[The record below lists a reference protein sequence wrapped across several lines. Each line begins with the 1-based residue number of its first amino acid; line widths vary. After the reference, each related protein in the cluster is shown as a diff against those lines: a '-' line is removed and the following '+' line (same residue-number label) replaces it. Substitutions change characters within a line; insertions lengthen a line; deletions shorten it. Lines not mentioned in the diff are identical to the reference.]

1 CMNLRSK
8 GTSNLVP
15 RAADIR
21 ALERECARKRR
32 EEEQQAQLQTLEAAM
47 EEQQNPQNPNGPQ
60 QRPARPIGTYDRP
73 NIHGPRLGIRAPAVA
88 ANNFEI
94 KSGLLNCIENNKYH
108 GLAVEDP
115 FDHLDKFD
123 SYCGMSK
130 TNGVSEDALKLK
142 LFPFSLGDKA
152 RQWEKSLPSDSIT
165 TWEDCKKAFL
175 EKFFSTSRTAKL
187 RNEISSFQQKNL
199 EGFSEAWERF
209 NGYQAQCPHHGFSK
223 ESLLS
228 TFYRGALPKYRARLD
243 TASNGFFLGR
253 TEEEAEALV
262 DNMVKSDAV
271 YSGDHDRSSR
281 GDDNQTRNEIKA
293 LQEKIDK
300 LIADKA
306 TQAQVNFVGN
316 PQQEI
321 PPTVNEVEGLEGQEE
336 LCFINSNGSWYKK
349 EPNFQYNNYQ
359 QKPYSNNQQS
369 GYQPRNNQQSNYQ
382 PQQNSSPSSS
392 APQES
397 STDALLKQILES
409 QTRSE
414 KHVGYELK
422 NLHSKIDGSYNEL
435 NNKFSHLASSVKN
448 LENQFASMS
457 THQNRQQGSLPGKSD
472 QNPKEAKAVTLRSGK
487 QLTPRTLTKDAE
499 KQGEE
504 VAINLDDE
512 VVIVDEKT
520 DDEILEKIEKAKGKG
535 KVGEEKKTT
544 KDGES
549 AAPASESSP
558 VPPPYEPKLPF
569 PGRFKKQLLQKY
581 KALFEKQMSEAQV
594 TMPII
599 DAFMLIPQYSKFLKD
614 VVAAKKKEME
624 GMMVL
629 SHECNAI
636 IQRLDAPEKLEDP
649 GCFTLPCALGPMVFE
664 KCLCDLGASVSLMP
678 LSVAKKLGFTQYK
691 KCRLSLVLADRSV
704 KYPVG
709 ILENLPVKIGRYEI
723 PTDFVVLEMGEEAQ
737 DPLILGRPFLA
748 TAGAIVNVKEG
759 KIDLHLGKENILHFD
774 IKEKM
779 RNPTVFGQAFTIEEM
794 GPPADDHFDELPP
807 EEDGVSTPLSA
818 PTPA

>member
-1 CMNLRSK
+1 MQNFKYSPC
-8 GTSNLVP
+8 
-15 RAADIR
+15 
-21 ALERECARKRR
+21 
-32 EEEQQAQLQTLEAAM
+32 AQLYYQVTPSL
-47 EEQQNPQNPNGPQ
+47 
-60 QRPARPIGTYDRP
+60 
-73 NIHGPRLGIRAPAVA
+73 LG
-88 ANNFEI
+88 
-94 KSGLLNCIENNKYH
+94 K
-108 GLAVEDP
+108 
-115 FDHLDKFD
+115 
-123 SYCGMSK
+123 
-130 TNGVSEDALKLK
+130 
-142 LFPFSLGDKA
+142 
-152 RQWEKSLPSDSIT
+152 
-165 TWEDCKKAFL
+165 
-175 EKFFSTSRTAKL
+175 TAK
-187 RNEISSFQQKNL
+187 SFQQNNL

-253 TEEEAEALV
+253 TEEEADALV

-281 GDDNQTRNEIKA
+281 GDDKHTRNEIKA
-293 LQEKIDK
+293 LQEKIDT

-306 TQAQVNFVGN
+306 TQAHVNFVGN

-321 PPTVNEVEGLEGQEE
+321 PPTVNE
-336 LCFINSNGSWYKK
+336 

-359 QKPYSNNQQS
+359 HKPYSNNQQS
-369 GYQPRNNQQSNYQ
+369 GYQPRHNQQSNYQ
-382 PQQNSSPSSS
+382 PQQNPSPSSS
-392 APQES
+392 APQKS
-397 STDALLKQILES
+397 NTGALLKQILES

-422 NLHSKIDGSYNEL
+422 KLYSKNYGSYNEL
-435 NNKFSHLASSVKN
+435 KNKFSHLTSSVKN

-457 THQNRQQGSLPGKSD
+457 THQNRQPGSLPGKSD
-472 QNPKEAKAVTLRSGK
+472 QNPKEAKTITLRSG
-487 QLTPRTLTKDAE
+487 
-499 KQGEE
+499 
-504 VAINLDDE
+504 
-512 VVIVDEKT
+512 
-520 DDEILEKIEKAKGKG
+520 
-535 KVGEEKKTT
+535 
-544 KDGES
+544 
-549 AAPASESSP
+549 ESSF
-558 VPPPYEPKLPF
+558 VPHPYEPKLPF

-581 KALFEKQMSEAQV
+581 KALFEKQNSKAQV

-614 VVAAKKKEME
+614 VLAAKKKEME

-691 KCRLSLVLADRSV
+691 NCRLSLVLADRSV

-709 ILENLPVKIGRYEI
+709 ILENLPVKIGGYEI

-748 TAGAIVNVKEG
+748 REGAIVNVKEG

-774 IKEKM
+774 IKGKM
-779 RNPTVFGQAFTIEEM
+779 RNPTVFGQAFIIEEM
-794 GPPADDHFDELPP
+794 GPPADDHLGELPP
-807 EEDGVSTPLSA
+807 EEDGDVNSTFCTYSSLIQRRYLNRGSDVRTRSRNETRKSLQLGATSPQRRHEVASA
-818 PTPA
+818 GSDLPQRPPYLAPRKECMMSVEIKGGVIDLEKLAMDKIFALAIWYDYARLLG

>member
-1 CMNLRSK
+1 MNLRSR
-8 GTSNLVP
+8 GPSNLVP
-15 RAADIR
+15 IAADIR
-21 ALERECARKRR
+21 ALERECARNRR
-32 EEEQQAQLQTLEAAM
+32 EEEQQAHLQRLSTDM
-47 EEQQNPQNPNGPQ
+47 GDIPQNQ
-60 QRPARPIGTYDRP
+60 QRAARPIGTYDRP
-73 NIHGPRLGIRAPAVA
+73 NIHGHRLGIRAPAVA

-94 KSGLLNCIENNKYH
+94 KSGLLNVIENNKYH
-108 GLAVEDP
+108 GLALEDP
-115 FDHLDKFD
+115 FDHLDRFD
-123 SYCGMSK
+123 SYCGLSK

-165 TWEDCKKAFL
+165 TWDDCKKAFL

-209 NGYQAQCPHHGFSK
+209 KGYQAQCPHHGFSK

-253 TEEEAEALV
+253 TEEDAEELV

-281 GDDNQTRNEIKA
+281 TEDKQTRKELKA
-293 LQEKIDK
+293 LQDKIDI
-300 LIADKA
+300 LLADKA
-306 TQAQVNFVGN
+306 TQEQLHFVGN
-316 PQQEI
+316 PSQETPAI
-321 PPTVNEVEGLEGQEE
+321 VHEVEGLEGQEE
-336 LCFINSNGSWYKK
+336 LCFINNNGSWYKK

-359 QKPYSNNQQS
+359 QKSYSNNQQS
-369 GYQPRNNQQSNYQ
+369 GYPPRNNQQGSYQ
-382 PQQNSSPSSS
+382 PQQNPSSGSS

-397 STDALLKQILES
+397 STDTLLKQILES

-414 KHVGYELK
+414 KQVGYELK

-435 NNKFSHLASSVKN
+435 NNKFSHLASTVRN
-448 LENQFASMS
+448 LENQFASMN

-472 QNPKEAKAVTLRSGK
+472 QNPKEAKAITLRSGK
-487 QLTPRTLTKDAE
+487 QLPPRTLTKDAE
-499 KQGEE
+499 KLGEG
-504 VAINLDDE
+504 VAINIDDE
-512 VVIVDEKT
+512 VVIVDEKIN
-520 DDEILEKIEKAKGKG
+520 DEILEKIVEAKGKG
-535 KVGEEKKTT
+535 KVGEEKKTV
-544 KDGES
+544 KDGEVVT
-549 AAPASESSP
+549 PASESSF

-569 PGRFKKQLLQKY
+569 PGRFKKQLLEKY

-594 TMPII
+594 AMPII
-599 DAFMLIPQYSKFLKD
+599 DAFMLIPQYNNFLKD

-624 GMMVL
+624 SMMNL
-629 SHECNAI
+629 THECNAI
-636 IQRLDAPEKLEDP
+636 IQRLDVPEKLEDP
-649 GCFTLPCALGPMVFE
+649 GSFTLPCALGPMVFE
-664 KCLCDLGASVSLMP
+664 KSLCDLGASVSLMP

-709 ILENLPVKIGRYEI
+709 ILEDLPVKIGRYEI

-759 KIDLHLGKENILHFD
+759 TIDLHLGKENILHFD
-774 IKEKM
+774 IKRKM
-779 RNPTVFGQAFTIEEM
+779 RKPTVFGQAFYIEEM
-794 GPPADDHFDELPP
+794 DTPADEHLEELPP
-807 EEDGVSTPLSA
+807 EDDEEGASPSTHSL
-818 PTPA
+818 